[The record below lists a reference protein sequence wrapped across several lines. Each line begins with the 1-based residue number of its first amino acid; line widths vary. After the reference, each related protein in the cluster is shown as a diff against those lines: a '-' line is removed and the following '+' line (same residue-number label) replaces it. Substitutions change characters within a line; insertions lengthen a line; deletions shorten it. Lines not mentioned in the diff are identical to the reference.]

1 MGVTNSIIGTAVAI
15 ITGLIIASIPTFHIS
30 LDSILSMLFI
40 GIVWSA
46 LIWGFRSGLWMA
58 VISMIG
64 IASGLALELIVPK
77 VENWE
82 FRIIF

>member
-40 GIVWSA
+40 GIV
-46 LIWGFRSGLWMA
+46 
-58 VISMIG
+58 
-64 IASGLALELIVPK
+64 
-77 VENWE
+77 
-82 FRIIF
+82 